1 MSQKTITLFRGSKGL
16 NTVLDPQRLSQ
27 NEDEIE
33 FAQAVNV
40 SIDDR
45 GLVELRKGHTLAQA
59 GEFHSLF
66 CDGGDCFV
74 VQERTS
80 DAAIMQVNADLSLTG
95 IRSGLSKGLS
105 MGWCQAN
112 TLTFYGN
119 GESFGVIEN
128 GVSSAWAVDA
138 YNGPADASLT
148 FLPSVPVPNL
158 LDYNDAGI
166 IAIANG
172 QNLYWNRFP
181 FLFGLFAQRDVITL
195 PTPITMI
202 KSVTGGWFVSD
213 EQYVRFYQGPLLH
226 QTSERKIT
234 DYPATGVAIGL
245 VDAVDLRLEG
255 GYGAVWSATDGIW
268 FGAADGNAINLTKE
282 KIDYPSGYMRG
293 ACFVN
298 NKHIIHTVY

>member
-1 MSQKTITLFRGSKGL
+1 MSQQTITLFSGSSGL
-16 NTVLDPQRLSQ
+16 NTTLDPQRLSF
-27 NEDEIE
+27 EDGEL
-33 FAQAVNV
+33 AQAVNV

-59 GEFHSLF
+59 GDFHSLF

-95 IRSGLSKGLS
+95 IRSWLSKGLS

-128 GVSSAWAVDA
+128 GVSSAWAADA
-138 YNGPADASLT
+138 YSGPADSSLT
-148 FLPSVPVPNL
+148 FLSSIPVPNL
-158 LDYNDAGI
+158 LDYDGAGI
-166 IAIANG
+166 IAIVIG

-195 PTPITMI
+195 PTSITMI
-202 KSVTGGWFVSD
+202 KSVAGGWFVSD

-226 QTSERKIT
+226 QTSERRVT
-234 DYPATGVAIGL
+234 NSPATGVAIEL
-245 VDAVDLRLEG
+245 VDAADLKLEG

-293 ACFVN
+293 ACLVN